1 MYYAFFAPLVA
12 FVIYV
17 LIKINRWVL

>member
-1 MYYAFFAPLVA
+1 MYYACFAPLFA
-12 FVIYV
+12 FLIYA

>member
-1 MYYAFFAPLVA
+1 MYYAFFAPLFT
-12 FVIYV
+12 FVIYA